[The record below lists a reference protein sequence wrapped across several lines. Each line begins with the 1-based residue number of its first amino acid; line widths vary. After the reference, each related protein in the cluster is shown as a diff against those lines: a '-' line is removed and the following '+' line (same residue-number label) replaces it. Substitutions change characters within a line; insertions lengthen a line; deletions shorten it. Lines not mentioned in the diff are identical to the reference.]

1 MANLTKCMIC
11 GKQYTYCPNC
21 ANTHGWRFYTD
32 SYEHY
37 QIYMAITQYK
47 DNFITK
53 EEVRATLNRLGI
65 KSNSD
70 LGKFKPNIAE
80 YISKI
85 LAVEEKPE
93 TKTLLK
99 KTRKSKLYNEE

>member
-1 MANLTKCMIC
+1 MANLTKCIIC

-47 DNFITK
+47 DGFMTK
-53 EEVRATLNRLGI
+53 EDARTILNGLGI

-70 LGKFKPNIAE
+70 LSNLKSNIAE

-85 LAVEEKPE
+85 ITVEEKPE
-93 TKTLLK
+93 SKTVLK
-99 KTRKSKLYNEE
+99 KSRKSKLYSEE